1 MSHHATLSPSSFP
14 AMDQCSCY
22 KSKPGDSEASIEGTF
37 QHRELECL
45 IQGADPLSPGWTPG
59 VLWAYEKIIN
69 GFDMHKTHS
78 EYKLS
83 LLRDFQEIT
92 YGTSDIVGRRND
104 GHLAVYDYKSGQ
116 QRDSSA
122 QLAVYAL
129 MAMQKYG
136 ETECIC
142 LIGYGRDQWEES
154 WILTLEEAER
164 IVYGIIEKVQNDP
177 QPSICEYCSWC
188 EHSGNCSAETE
199 AITTV
204 AAGYE
209 PETLD
214 ITAVETW
221 HASEIT
227 DPVQMAKVYKV
238 ACVLAKWADSAKHH
252 AKEAMM
258 NGMVIPGYKKRNGS
272 KVRKVDD
279 IQGAYEASGMNPQEF
294 LACCTVSVTALEE
307 AIKEKDGLKGKAL
320 KSEVAQRFE
329 KVIYIKENAASM
341 VAEKKEK

>member
-1 MSHHATLSPSSFP
+1 
-14 AMDQCSCY
+14 MDQCPCY
-22 KSKPGDSEASIEGTF
+22 KSKPGDSEASIEGTR
-37 QHRELECL
+37 QHKQLEKVL
-45 IQGADPLSPGWTPG
+45 KGDAEGEKLEAGVIWASDKIRSQFDWFMSEVEIVLLKDFKEVTFGTAD
-59 VLWAYEKIIN
+59 VLGN
-69 GFDMHKTHS
+69 
-78 EYKLS
+78 L
-83 LLRDFQEIT
+83 
-92 YGTSDIVGRRND
+92 ND
-104 GHLAVYDYKSGQ
+104 GMLAVGDYKSGQ

-129 MAMQKYG
+129 MAMQKSG
-136 ETECIC
+136 RTECKCVIW
-142 LIGYGRDQWEES
+142 YGRAEWEES
-154 WILTLEEAER
+154 WVLTLEEAER
-164 IVYGIIEKVQNDP
+164 IVYGIIDKVQNDP

-204 AAGYE
+204 ATEYE

-238 ACVLAKWADSAKHH
+238 ACVLEKWAKAAKHH
-252 AKEAMM
+252 AKDAML
-258 NGMVIPGYKKRNGS
+258 NGMVIPGYKMRNGS

-329 KVIYIKENAASM
+329 EVIYIKENAASM